1 MMKIL
6 ITGCDGYIGWPT
18 FLKLCFSN
26 KRLNILGID
35 NFSRRKWVNEINSE
49 SKIRIFSMKQ
59 RLKELSKY
67 KLKNKFNFKKIDLT
81 NQKK

>member
-1 MMKIL
+1 MDIL
-6 ITGCDGYIGWPT
+6 DGLL

-49 SKIRIFSMKQ
+49 SKIVYFQ
-59 RLKELSKY
+59 
-67 KLKNKFNFKKIDLT
+67 
-81 NQKK
+81 

>member
-1 MMKIL
+1 MRWIYWMA
-6 ITGCDGYIGWPT
+6 Y

-59 RLKELSKY
+59 
-67 KLKNKFNFKKIDLT
+67 KIKRIE
-81 NQKK
+81 QI

>member
-49 SKIRIFSMKQ
+49 SQNSYIFNETKIKRIEQ
-59 RLKELSKY
+59 
-67 KLKNKFNFKKIDLT
+67 I
-81 NQKK
+81 

>member
-59 RLKELSKY
+59 RLKRIEQ
-67 KLKNKFNFKKIDLT
+67 I
-81 NQKK
+81 